1 MGIMGT
7 ALLVISVLSGLI
19 LIVAVLFQTSQTE
32 GFSAL
37 GGAETMQ
44 YKKGTW
50 DDFLE
55 QITKYAAV
63 IWLTSAV
70 LISIWYYKFH

>member
-1 MGIMGT
+1 MGI
-7 ALLVISVLSGLI
+7 ALAIISVLSGLV
-19 LIVAVLFQTSQTE
+19 LIVAVLFQTSQSE

-37 GGAETMQ
+37 GGGDSMH

-55 QITKYAAV
+55 RITKYAAV
-63 IWLTSAV
+63 VW
-70 LISIWYYKFH
+70 LISALLISVWYYKLK